1 MSEERWIAV
10 GAEGEA
16 SVVPDMAVVS
26 LSVSGKGMELGPA
39 RDDVNARTSAVLER
53 LRELGVADADLNA
66 HDVDIKPEYDHR
78 RGGQRLLGY
87 AATRRVTARVRALD
101 GLGSV
106 LDGAMAAGANEVH
119 GAEMAASDPSAAE
132 HQALS
137 RAVEAARAK
146 AEAIAAAA
154 GVALGPLARVE
165 EADGPGM
172 PQPRMRMMAIAESA
186 GIPTEVAA
194 GDLTVR
200 RRIRAWFAIA

>member
-1 MSEERWIAV
+1 VSEERWIAV

-16 SVVPDMAVVS
+16 TVAPDMAVVS
-26 LSVSGKGMELGPA
+26 LSVSGKAKELGPA

-53 LRELGVADADLNA
+53 LRALGVADADLSA
-66 HDVDIKPEYDHR
+66 PDVAIQPEYDYR
-78 RGGQRLLGY
+78 RGGQQLIGY
-87 AATRRVTARVRALD
+87 GVTRRVTARVRSLD
-101 GLGSV
+101 SLGAV
-106 LDGAMAAGANEVH
+106 LDGAVAAGANEVH

-132 HQALS
+132 HEALR

-146 AEAIAAAA
+146 ADAIAAAA

-165 EADGPGM
+165 EADGPGL
-172 PQPRMRMMAIAESA
+172 PQPRMRMAALVESA
-186 GIPTEVAA
+186 DIPTEVAA

>member
-16 SVVPDMAVVS
+16 SVAPDMAVVS

-66 HDVDIKPEYDHR
+66 PDVAIQPEYDYR

-87 AATRRVTARVRALD
+87 AVTRRVTARVRTLD
-101 GLGSV
+101 DLGSV
-106 LDGAMAAGANEVH
+106 LDGAVAAGANEVH

-132 HQALS
+132 HDALR

-146 AEAIAAAA
+146 AEAIAVAA
-154 GVALGPLARVE
+154 GVALGPVARVE
-165 EADGPGM
+165 EADGSGM
-172 PQPRMRMMAIAESA
+172 PQPRMRMAALAESA
-186 GIPTEVAA
+186 DVPTEVVA

-200 RRIRAWFAIA
+200 RRIRAWFAIG